1 MSSSCSEREMLR
13 VVDREKVE
21 IHVGDDV
28 SGGWRCRRRIDRPVA
43 AAEHRQY
50 EQAGEKKTM
59 VKNSIVHKYS
69 LSAATN
75 MPRQTNA
82 IFPKL
87 AGRILTLC
95 RGAMRNNRT

>member
-1 MSSSCSEREMLR
+1 MRSGCGQWEMLR

-21 IHVGDDV
+21 IHVGNDV
-28 SGGWRCRRRIDRPVA
+28 SGGRRSRRRIDRPVA

-59 VKNSIVHKYS
+59 VKNSMVHKDS

-75 MPRQTNA
+75 MMSERHA
-82 IFPKL
+82 
-87 AGRILTLC
+87 
-95 RGAMRNNRT
+95 RNNTT